1 MQRKRL
7 TFPRKKFNL
16 IFQSRSGHFFEK
28 LVNFSILI
36 EKNMRSKKMWIGLA
50 ILAVL
55 MIALFFYLNNRGR
68 TVSPPGREELTSGG
82 MTVTVTYNRPS
93 VRGRLIFGPK
103 DQDALQPFG
112 EYWRLGANEATEIS
126 FNRDVLFNGSP
137 VKAGTYRMY
146 AIPGESSFEMVLNT
160 EVGKSGANEPDA
172 DNDVLR
178 TKVQTQ
184 KSSSP
189 VEQFTIS
196 LAPSGEGIQ
205 MIFEWSDTRFVVPLK
220 VAE

>member
-1 MQRKRL
+1 
-7 TFPRKKFNL
+7 
-16 IFQSRSGHFFEK
+16 
-28 LVNFSILI
+28 
-36 EKNMRSKKMWIGLA
+36 MWIGLA

-55 MIALFFYLNNRGR
+55 VSAVFIYLNSR
-68 TVSPPGREELTSGG
+68 TRTLSPPDQESLTSGG
-82 MTVTVTYNRPS
+82 MTVTVSYSRPS

-103 DQDALQPFG
+103 DQDALQPYG

-137 VKAGTYRMY
+137 VTAGTYRMY
-146 AIPGESSFEMVLNT
+146 AIPGESSFEIVLNT
-160 EVGKSGANEPDA
+160 EVGQSGSNEPDP

-184 KSSSP
+184 KTGSP

-196 LAPSGEGIQ
+196 LAPSGEGMQ

-220 VAE
+220 VGE